1 MFRDN
6 AFCVVR
12 QANVHIA
19 WTQLPIHDG
28 LATLPDSPVP
38 VCLDFGEACN
48 VRRCP
53 TFQVP
58 RTVMAVWVARS
69 GHGAERLPIVKG
81 NCIVCGAA
89 ADLQRVDPAWLY
101 CPVCGGIGMVEEEP
115 PTSQDGAA

>member
-19 WTQLPIHDG
+19 WTQLPIHDDV
-28 LATLPDSPVP
+28 ATLPDSPVP
-38 VCLDFGEACN
+38 VCLDFGPACN

-58 RTVMAVWVARS
+58 RSVMAVWVARS
-69 GHGAERLPIVKG
+69 GLGAERLPVIHG
-81 NCIVCGAA
+81 TCRVCGAV
-89 ADLQRVDPAWLY
+89 ADLLQVDVGCLY
-101 CPVCGGIGMVEEEP
+101 CPACGGLDRSDEP
-115 PTSQDGAA
+115 PGAHAGTT